1 MNQQQTITAIYQNGV
16 LRPLVSLDLPENSE
30 VELKVKVIES
40 KQDSHAAIGE
50 LLIQK
55 GLSRRK
61 KKTEPKQNLST
72 EERERLAKIFS
83 APQPLGE
90 LISEDR
96 EERF

>member
-1 MNQQQTITAIYQNGV
+1 MNQQTITAIYQNGI
-16 LRPLVSLDLPENSE
+16 LRPLGSLDLPENSE
-30 VELKVKVIES
+30 VELDVKIIES
-40 KQDSHAAIGE
+40 KQNSREAIGE
-50 LLIQK
+50 LLVQK
-55 GLSRRK
+55 GLSLRK
-61 KKTEPKQNLST
+61 KKADSKQNLSA